1 MCVWALLSWAGTL
14 FSVSMG
20 TRVEYLIK
28 QKKKRVH
35 YKYRKF
41 FFIKMS
47 KTHTDSFAEFMQ
59 SFFIFDTLYV
69 SEFVFWNSGVG
80 VVSLLLDHLAC
91 NVDWYKIRNVLPNVV
106 LH

>member
-47 KTHTDSFAEFMQ
+47 KTHMDSFAEFMQ
-59 SFFIFDTLYV
+59 SFFIFDSLYV
-69 SEFVFWNSGVG
+69 SEFVFLELWCGRSQYVVRPSGLCV
-80 VVSLLLDHLAC
+80 
-91 NVDWYKIRNVLPNVV
+91 
-106 LH
+106 